1 MIGWNYSKN
10 VYVAYFLKNNEYRVY
25 YPYWGDTNLS
35 MHTLED
41 YNGKK
46 YLFVYGKEKI
56 NDSCYQTWTYYN
68 KSVMKDLYLCVLG
81 KPCVN
86 LAYIFENGKVP
97 ERVLAKIK
105 NVKLVD
111 MLDKL
116 G

>member
-25 YPYWGDTNLS
+25 YPSWDDFGLGI
-35 MHTLED
+35 HILED
-41 YNGKK
+41 YLDKK
-46 YLFVYGKEKI
+46 YLMVHGKEKI

-86 LAYIFENGKVP
+86 LAYIFENKKVP
-97 ERVLAKIK
+97 ERVMAKIK
-105 NVKLVD
+105 NVELVD

>member
-1 MIGWNYSKN
+1 MIGLNYSKN

-25 YPYWGDTNLS
+25 YPNWDNFGLGI
-35 MHTLED
+35 HILED
-41 YNGKK
+41 YLGKK
-46 YLFVYGKEKI
+46 YLMAYGKEKI

-86 LAYIFENGKVP
+86 LAYIFEN
-97 ERVLAKIK
+97 ERVPDRIMAKIK
-105 NVKLVD
+105 NIELID

>member
-25 YPYWGDTNLS
+25 YPNWDNFGLGI
-35 MHTLED
+35 HILED
-41 YNGKK
+41 YLGKK
-46 YLFVYGKEKI
+46 YLMAHGKEKI

-97 ERVLAKIK
+97 ERVMAKIK
-105 NVKLVD
+105 NVELVD

>member
-25 YPYWGDTNLS
+25 YPYWADINLS

-41 YNGKK
+41 YSGKK
-46 YLFVYGKEKI
+46 YLTVYGKEKI

-86 LAYIFENGKVP
+86 LAYIFENERVP
-97 ERVLAKIK
+97 ERIMAKIK
-105 NVKLVD
+105 NVELVD

>member
-1 MIGWNYSKN
+1 
-10 VYVAYFLKNNEYRVY
+10 
-25 YPYWGDTNLS
+25 
-35 MHTLED
+35 
-41 YNGKK
+41 
-46 YLFVYGKEKI
+46 
-56 NDSCYQTWTYYN
+56 
-68 KSVMKDLYLCVLG
+68 MKDLYLCVLG

>member
-25 YPYWGDTNLS
+25 YPNWDNFGLGI
-35 MHTLED
+35 HILED
-41 YNGKK
+41 YLGKK
-46 YLFVYGKEKI
+46 YLMAYGKEKI

-86 LAYIFENGKVP
+86 LAYIFEN
-97 ERVLAKIK
+97 ERVPDRIMAKIK
-105 NVKLVD
+105 NIELID

>member
-46 YLFVYGKEKI
+46 YLSVYGKEKLY
-56 NDSCYQTWTYYN
+56 DSCYQTWTYYN
-68 KSVMKDLYLCVLG
+68 KFVMNDLYLCVLG

-86 LAYIFENGKVP
+86 LAYIFENERVP
-97 ERVLAKIK
+97 ERVMAKIK
-105 NVKLVD
+105 NVELVD

>member
-25 YPYWGDTNLS
+25 YPNLEKLGIS
-35 MHTLED
+35 MYILED
-41 YNGKK
+41 FNGKK
-46 YLFVYGKEKI
+46 YLHVYGKEKI
-56 NDSCYQTWTYYN
+56 NDSCDQTWTYYN
-68 KSVMKDLYLCVLG
+68 KSVMNDLYLCVLG

-97 ERVLAKIK
+97 DRILAKIK
-105 NVKLVD
+105 NVELVD